1 MIKFVLQNPVWFLS
15 FKLVIIDYLRF
26 FEFKF
31 FYVMLKDR
39 LTEEIKKKHNIR
51 ELKNFLNK
59 ILACFCGDVFR
70 RNKKFDAVSEYLS

>member
-39 LTEEIKKKHNIR
+39 LTEEIKKKTQH
-51 ELKNFLNK
+51 
-59 ILACFCGDVFR
+59 
-70 RNKKFDAVSEYLS
+70 